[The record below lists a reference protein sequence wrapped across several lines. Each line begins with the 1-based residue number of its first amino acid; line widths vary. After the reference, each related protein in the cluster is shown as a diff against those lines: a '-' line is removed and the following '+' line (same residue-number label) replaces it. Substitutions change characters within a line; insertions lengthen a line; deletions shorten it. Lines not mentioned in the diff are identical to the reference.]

1 MLNKHDFLNLTIFP
15 HRSLSKKGFTILMC
29 IITFICLT
37 GGAIFWFLGA
47 WPVFGFLGLDII
59 LIYFAFK
66 INYRSGEMYERFQ
79 IISQKLRI
87 LRSFPSGKMQIW
99 ELNPYWAKTEIVD
112 INSNH
117 KQLMIH
123 SKDKSVSVGSF
134 LNNYDK
140 QKLEKKISSSL
151 RSFRESRTI

>member
-1 MLNKHDFLNLTIFP
+1 
-15 HRSLSKKGFTILMC
+15 
-29 IITFICLT
+29 
-37 GGAIFWFLGA
+37 
-47 WPVFGFLGLDII
+47 
-59 LIYFAFK
+59 
-66 INYRSGEMYERFQ
+66 MYERFQ

-140 QKLEKKISSSL
+140 KKLEKKISSSL
-151 RSFRESRTI
+151 KSFRESQTI

>member
-15 HRSLSKKGFTILMC
+15 SQEPLKKGFTILMC

-47 WPVFGFLGLDII
+47 WPVFGFLGLDIV

-79 IISQKLRI
+79 IISAKTKDS
-87 LRSFPSGKMQIW
+87 SFLSSGKMQIW
-99 ELNPYWAKTEIVD
+99 ELNPYWAK
-112 INSNH
+112 
-117 KQLMIH
+117 
-123 SKDKSVSVGSF
+123 
-134 LNNYDK
+134 
-140 QKLEKKISSSL
+140 QKLW
-151 RSFRESRTI
+151 T